1 MAFDPVNIFTLRI
14 NNQVILGRAFFEA
27 RRIKINPVDPT
38 DVVCCD
44 SGEKIDCEVVI
55 LRDGRGEIVTV
66 T

>member
-1 MAFDPVNIFTLRI
+1 MANSLILL
-14 NNQVILGRAFFEA
+14 QVILGRSFFEA